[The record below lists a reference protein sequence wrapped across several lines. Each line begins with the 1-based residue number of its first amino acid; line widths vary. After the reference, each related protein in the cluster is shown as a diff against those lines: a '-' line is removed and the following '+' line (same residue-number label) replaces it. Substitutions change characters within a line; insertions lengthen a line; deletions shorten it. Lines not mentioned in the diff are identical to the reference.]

1 MLGWGAA
8 DYEEGYEAAGATQD
22 ILNHLGWVIDY
33 FMRCYDDNGTADL
46 SDDIFYAQVG
56 DGDIDHAYWGSPKD
70 MTMSRPTYA
79 VTADMPGTE
88 VTAEMA
94 AALAS
99 ASIVFRNAGDTAYAD
114 ELLDTAIDIYDFAE
128 TWAMTTTP
136 RTSLIS
142 PLTRAITC

>member
-8 DYEEGYEAAGATQD
+8 DYAEGYEAAGATQD

-114 ELLDTAIDIYDFAE
+114 ELLDTAINIYDFAE
-128 TWAMTTTP
+128 T
-136 RTSLIS
+136 
-142 PLTRAITC
+142 